1 MTWPVDCGPPPG
13 ARPAS
18 ELMRIGFF
26 LREAVRATRRS
37 AAPSFAALATVLV
50 TMLMLGVFIP
60 IVQATNGA
68 ANSVRSRVL
77 VDVYMK
83 SSATASQEA
92 RVRQELLA
100 VPHVRSVEFV
110 SKQTAYAQQSKV
122 DPQAY
127 QLLGTNPLPDTFHVI
142 PDNPSNVLAVR
153 SALTPPAAG
162 GGSGT
167 IDSAIQS
174 VSNKKDDTR
183 KILEVTNL
191 VTITAAALTV
201 LLIIASVLLIANTI
215 RLSLYSRRREVEVMK
230 LVGATDWF
238 IRWPFVIEGIVVGA
252 AGALLAILVLGIT
265 KVALLDPLA
274 NNWTLIAAPRTIPFT
289 ALIAVLLIAG
299 IMVSAIGSGL
309 SLRRFL
315 RV

>member
-1 MTWPVDCGPPPG
+1 VK
-13 ARPAS
+13 
-18 ELMRIGFF
+18 LGFF
-26 LREAVRATRRS
+26 LREAVRAVRRS
-37 AAPSFAALATVLV
+37 AAPSFAAVATVLV
-50 TMLMLGVFIP
+50 TMLVLGVFIP

-68 ANSVRSRVL
+68 ANTVRSRVE

-83 SSATASQEA
+83 TQATAADAA
-92 RVRQELLA
+92 RVRKELLA
-100 VPHVRSVEFV
+100 VAHVRSVQFI
-110 SKQTAYAQQSKV
+110 SKQTAYAQQSKA

-127 QLLGTNPLPDTFHVI
+127 KLLGSNPLPDTFPVI
-142 PDNPSNVLAVR
+142 PDNPANVLSVHN
-153 SALTPPAAG
+153 ALASGTGPTRPG
-162 GGSGT
+162 GAGT
-167 IDSAIQS
+167 IDPAIQS
-174 VSNKKDDTR
+174 VSNKRNDTK

-201 LLIIASVLLIANTI
+201 LLTIASVLLIANTI

-238 IRWPFVIEGIVVGA
+238 IRWPFVIEGVVVGA
-252 AGALLAILVLGIT
+252 AGALLAIVVLGVT

-274 NNWTLIAAPRTIPFT
+274 GNWALIAAPRTIPFT
-289 ALIAVLLIAG
+289 ALIAVLMVAG
-299 IMVSAIGSGL
+299 VAVSALGSGL

>member
-1 MTWPVDCGPPPG
+1 
-13 ARPAS
+13 
-18 ELMRIGFF
+18 MRLGFF
-26 LREAVRATRRS
+26 LREAIRAVRRS
-37 AAPSFAALATVLV
+37 AAPSFAAVATVLV

-68 ANSVRSRVL
+68 ANTVRSRVE

-83 SSATASQEA
+83 TNATAADEA
-92 RVRQELLA
+92 RVRKELLA
-100 VPHVRSVEFV
+100 VPHVRSVQFV
-110 SKQTAYAQQSKV
+110 SKQTAYTQQSKA

-127 QLLGTNPLPDTFHVI
+127 QLLGSNPLPDTFHVI
-142 PDNPSNVLAVR
+142 PDNPANVLSVHN
-153 SALTPPAAG
+153 ALASAG
-162 GGSGT
+162 GGGGAA

-174 VSNKKDDTR
+174 VSNKRNDTK

-201 LLIIASVLLIANTI
+201 LLTIASVLLIANTI

-238 IRWPFVIEGIVVGA
+238 IRWPFVIEGVVVGA
-252 AGALLAILVLGIT
+252 AGAFLAIVVLGIT

-274 NNWTLIAAPRTIPFT
+274 GNWALIAAPRTIPFT
-289 ALIAVLLIAG
+289 ALIAVLLVAG
-299 IMVSAIGSGL
+299 VAVSALGSGL

>member
-1 MTWPVDCGPPPG
+1 
-13 ARPAS
+13 
-18 ELMRIGFF
+18 MRIGFF

-50 TMLMLGVFIP
+50 TMLVLGVFIP

-83 SSATASQEA
+83 SSATAADEA
-92 RVRQELLA
+92 RVRRELLA
-100 VPHVRSVEFV
+100 VSHVKSVEFV
-110 SKQTAYAQQSKV
+110 SKQQAYAQQSKI

-127 QLLGTNPLPDTFHVI
+127 QLLGSNPLPDTFHVI
-142 PDNPSNVLAVR
+142 PDSPGNVLAVR
-153 SALTPPAAG
+153 SALTPKGPSGQPGVIDPAIG
-162 GGSGT
+162 
-167 IDSAIQS
+167 S
-174 VSNKKDDTR
+174 VSNKKNDTR

-201 LLIIASVLLIANTI
+201 LLTLASILLIANTI
-215 RLSLYSRRREVEVMK
+215 RLSLYARRREVEVMK

-252 AGALLAILVLGIT
+252 AGALLAIAVLGIA

-274 NNWTLIAAPRTIPFT
+274 HSWTLIAAPQTIPFS
-289 ALIAVLLIAG
+289 ALVAILMFAGVL
-299 IMVSAIGSGL
+299 VSALGSGL

>member
-1 MTWPVDCGPPPG
+1 MK
-13 ARPAS
+13 
-18 ELMRIGFF
+18 IGFF
-26 LREAVRATRRS
+26 LKESLRAMRRN

-68 ANSVRSRVL
+68 ANTVRGRVL
-77 VDVYMK
+77 VDVYLK
-83 SSATASQEA
+83 TSAKPADTE
-92 RVRQELLA
+92 RVRKELLA
-100 VPHVRSVEFV
+100 VNHVKSVDFV
-110 SKQTAYAQQSKV
+110 SKQTAYAQQSKA

-127 QLLGTNPLPDTFHVI
+127 ALLSANPLPDTFHVI
-142 PDNPSNVLAVR
+142 PDNPGNVLTVR
-153 SALTPPAAG
+153 NALSPPG
-162 GGSGT
+162 GML
-167 IDSAIQS
+167 DSSIQS
-174 VSNKKDDTR
+174 VSNKKNDTK

-191 VTITAAALTV
+191 VTITAAVLTV
-201 LLIIASVLLIANTI
+201 LLTIASVLLIANTI
-215 RLSLYSRRREVEVMK
+215 RLSLYARRREVEVMK

-252 AGALLAILVLGIT
+252 VGALLAIAVLAIT

-274 NNWTLIAAPRTIPFT
+274 NHWTLIAAPRTIPFT
-289 ALIAVLLIAG
+289 ALLIVLLGAG
-299 IMVSAIGSGL
+299 VGVSALGSGL

>member
-1 MTWPVDCGPPPG
+1 VK
-13 ARPAS
+13 
-18 ELMRIGFF
+18 LGFF
-26 LREAVRATRRS
+26 LREAVRAVRRS
-37 AAPSFAALATVLV
+37 AAPSFAAVATVLV
-50 TMLMLGVFIP
+50 TMLVLGVFIP

-68 ANSVRSRVL
+68 ANTVRSRVE

-83 SSATASQEA
+83 TKATAADAA
-92 RVRQELLA
+92 RVRKELLA
-100 VPHVRSVEFV
+100 VPHVRSLQFI
-110 SKQTAYAQQSKV
+110 SKQTAYTQQSKA

-127 QLLGTNPLPDTFHVI
+127 KLLGSNPLPDTFHVI
-142 PDNPSNVLAVR
+142 PDNPANVLSVHNALA
-153 SALTPPAAG
+153 SAGTG
-162 GGSGT
+162 GGAGM

-174 VSNKKDDTR
+174 VSNKRNDTK

-201 LLIIASVLLIANTI
+201 LLTIASVLLIANTI

-238 IRWPFVIEGIVVGA
+238 IRWPFVIEGVVVGA
-252 AGALLAILVLGIT
+252 AGALLAIVVLGIT

-274 NNWTLIAAPRTIPFT
+274 GNWALIAAPRTIGFT
-289 ALIAVLLIAG
+289 ALIAVLMVAG
-299 IMVSAIGSGL
+299 IAVSALGSGL

>member
-1 MTWPVDCGPPPG
+1 
-13 ARPAS
+13 
-18 ELMRIGFF
+18 MRIGFF

-50 TMLMLGVFIP
+50 TMLVLGVFIP

-68 ANSVRSRVL
+68 ANSVRSRVE

-83 SSATASQEA
+83 TDASGSAEA
-92 RVRQELLA
+92 RVRRELLA
-100 VPHVRSVEFV
+100 IPHVKSVQFV
-110 SKQTAYAQQSKV
+110 SKQTAYEQQSKV
-122 DPQAY
+122 DPAAY
-127 QLLGTNPLPDTFHVI
+127 RLLGSNPLPDTFHVI
-142 PDNPSNVLAVR
+142 PDNPGNVLAVHNQ
-153 SALTPPAAG
+153 LTPPGADG
-162 GGSGT
+162 QQGT
-167 IDSAIQS
+167 IDSAIET
-174 VSNKKDDTR
+174 VSNKKNDTK

-201 LLIIASVLLIANTI
+201 LLTIASILLIANTI

-252 AGALLAILVLGIT
+252 AGAMLAIAVLGLT

-274 NNWTLIAAPRTIPFT
+274 NNWTLIAAPKTLPFT
-289 ALIAVLLIAG
+289 ALVAVLLVAG
-299 IMVSAIGSGL
+299 IVVSALGSGL
-309 SLRRFL
+309 SLRRYL